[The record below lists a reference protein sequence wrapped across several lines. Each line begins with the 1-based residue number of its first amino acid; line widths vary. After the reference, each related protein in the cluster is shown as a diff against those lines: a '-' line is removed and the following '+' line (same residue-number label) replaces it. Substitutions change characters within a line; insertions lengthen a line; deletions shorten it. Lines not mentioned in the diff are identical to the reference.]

1 MLNFT
6 GMLAFL
12 IGLIVL
18 FIILKLISFP
28 IKVIIKLLINA
39 LIGGIILYLINMFG
53 AVIGLSITI
62 NWLSALIVG
71 IAGVPGVIIVILL
84 QMFIL

>member
-1 MLNFT
+1 MLNFSVT
-6 GMLAFL
+6 LAFL
-12 IGLIVL
+12 IGLIAL

-39 LIGGIILYLINMFG
+39 LIGGIVLYLINIFG
-53 AVIGLSITI
+53 AVIGLSINI
-62 NWLSALIVG
+62 NGLSALIVG

>member
-1 MLNFT
+1 MLNFS

-39 LIGGIILYLINMFG
+39 LMGGIILYLINMFG

>member
-39 LIGGIILYLINMFG
+39 LIGGIILYLINRFG
-53 AVIGLSITI
+53 AIIGWSITI